1 MEMKDFK
8 VLLVDDEQEF
18 IETLSERL
26 RMRDM
31 DAKLALDGEQALAA
45 VEDDEPDVIL
55 LDLKMPGMDGMEVLR
70 KVKKAYPHVQV
81 VMLTGHGT
89 EKDEEQAERLGAYA
103 YLQKPVDLERLVVTL
118 RDAFRNKVARKVES
132 SMMAATFAEAGDV
145 KTAREIMDRE
155 DDPLGTK
162 KKGGKK

>member
-1 MEMKDFK
+1 MKDFK

-26 RMRDM
+26 KMRDM

-45 VEDDEPDVIL
+45 VQDDEPDVIL

-70 KVKKAYPHVQV
+70 RIKKAYSHVQV

-89 EKDEEQAERLGAYA
+89 DKDEDQALRLGAYA

-145 KTAREIMDRE
+145 KTAREIMNRDE
-155 DDPLGTK
+155 DPLGTK

>member
-1 MEMKDFK
+1 MIEMKDFK

-26 RMRDM
+26 RLRDLE
-31 DAKLALDGEQALAA
+31 AKTALDGEQALEA
-45 VEDDEPDVIL
+45 VQDDEPDVML

-70 KVKKAYPHVQV
+70 KVKKAYPGVQV

-89 EKDEEQAERLGAYA
+89 DKDEEQAKRLGAYA

-118 RDAFRNKVARKVES
+118 RDAFKNKIARKFES
-132 SMMAATFAEAGDV
+132 GMMAATFAEAGDT

-155 DDPLGTK
+155 DDPLGQ
-162 KKGGKK
+162 KKGKR

>member
-1 MEMKDFK
+1 MKDFK

>member
-1 MEMKDFK
+1 MKDFK

-26 RMRDM
+26 KLRDM

-45 VEDDEPDVIL
+45 VEGDEPDVIL

-70 KVKKAYPHVQV
+70 RIKKAYAHVQV

-89 EKDEEQAERLGAYA
+89 NKDEEQALRLGAYA

-145 KTAREIMDRE
+145 KTAREIMDKE

-162 KKGGKK
+162 KKGGRK

>member
-1 MEMKDFK
+1 MKDFK

-26 RMRDM
+26 KMRDL
-31 DAKLALDGEQALAA
+31 DAKLALDGEQALEA
-45 VEDDEPDVIL
+45 VQDDEPDVML

-89 EKDEEQAERLGAYA
+89 DKDEEQALRLGAYA

-118 RDAFRNKVARKVES
+118 RDAFRNKVAGS
-132 SMMAATFAEAGDV
+132 SSPA
-145 KTAREIMDRE
+145 
-155 DDPLGTK
+155 
-162 KKGGKK
+162 

>member
-1 MEMKDFK
+1 MKNFK

-26 RMRDM
+26 KMRDL
-31 DAKLALDGEQALAA
+31 DTKLALDGEQALEA
-45 VEDDEPDVIL
+45 VQDDEPDVML

-70 KVKKAYPHVQV
+70 KVKKAYPGVQV

-89 EKDEEQAERLGAYA
+89 DKDEEQAKHLGAYA
-103 YLQKPVDLERLVVTL
+103 YLQKPVDLEHLVVTL
-118 RDAFRNKVARKVES
+118 RDAFKNKIARKVQS

-145 KTAREIMDRE
+145 KTAREIMDKE
-155 DDPLGTK
+155 DDPLGQK
-162 KKGGKK
+162 KRKK

>member
-1 MEMKDFK
+1 MKDFK

-26 RMRDM
+26 KLRDL
-31 DAKLALDGEQALAA
+31 DTKLALDGEQALEA
-45 VEDDEPDVIL
+45 VQDDEPDVML
-55 LDLKMPGMDGMEVLR
+55 LDLKMPGIDGMEVLR
-70 KVKKAYPHVQV
+70 KVKKAYPGVQV

-89 EKDEEQAERLGAYA
+89 DKDEEQAKRLGAYA

-118 RDAFRNKVARKVES
+118 RDAFKNKIARKFES
-132 SMMAATFAEAGDV
+132 GMMAATFAEAGDS

-155 DDPLGTK
+155 DDPLGQ
-162 KKGGKK
+162 KKGKKGRKK

>member
-1 MEMKDFK
+1 MKDFK

-26 RMRDM
+26 AMRDM
-31 DAKLALDGEQALAA
+31 DAKLALDGQKALES
-45 VEDDEPDVIL
+45 VEDDEPDVML
-55 LDLKMPGMDGMEVLR
+55 LDLKMPGIDGMEVLR
-70 KVKKAYPHVQV
+70 RIKRAYPNVQV

-89 EKDEEQAERLGAYA
+89 ERDEEQALRLGAYA

-118 RDAFRNKVARKVES
+118 RDAFRNKVARKIES

-145 KTAREIMDRE
+145 RTAREILDRE
-155 DDPLGTK
+155 EDPLGTK
-162 KKGGKK
+162 KKR

>member
-1 MEMKDFK
+1 MKDFK

-26 RMRDM
+26 KMRDL
-31 DAKLALDGEQALAA
+31 DTKLALDGEQALEA
-45 VEDDEPDVIL
+45 VQDDEPDVML

-70 KVKKAYPHVQV
+70 KVKKAYPGVQV

-89 EKDEEQAERLGAYA
+89 DKDEEQARHLGAYA
-103 YLQKPVDLERLVVTL
+103 YLQKPVDLEHLVVTL
-118 RDAFRNKVARKVES
+118 RDAFKNKIGRKFQS

-145 KTAREIMDRE
+145 KTAREIMDKE
-155 DDPLGTK
+155 DDPLGQ
-162 KKGGKK
+162 KKGKK